1 MDVPSSEV
9 DGQRAEPQAAQ
20 FLAGVGQDAQDAVLV
35 LQDAQAAAA
44 ARPIHEADE
53 DASDAARAKR
63 RRGKNGGSKAAPSI
77 AVLPAVSALAP
88 ASEEPI
94 EVRWTDGPQPVED
107 SPDDGLDSWQL
118 VIEAKAAYP
127 PELTAMLP
135 SIDQEADHFRRAG
148 ALRLWTQAVC
158 DF

>member
-1 MDVPSSEV
+1 M
-9 DGQRAEPQAAQ
+9 
-20 FLAGVGQDAQDAVLV
+20 
-35 LQDAQAAAA
+35 
-44 ARPIHEADE
+44 
-53 DASDAARAKR
+53 ARAKR

-127 PELTAMLP
+127 PELIAMLP

-158 DF
+158 ENGTEQQIIAAGRAIARWPEGRPGRAETREALVTALRSLRSKHVPASAEVNW